1 MEEVWRLSSVLPSS
15 ASTGLLDNF
24 TTCDL
29 PRKAVGSTRTH
40 SQWCNAQC
48 MSATLVSLNC
58 TLLNLTNIALQSEAL
73 VRNSLIDFS
82 PPTDSSNCYS
92 QCSSWPHDEWC
103 NGSSLP
109 TTTRNAPAIFW
120 QIGNGWL
127 SSKIFRKTYKA
138 NLGWIC
144 FPTSLHLVISED
156 QVTFHYIWEDVV
168 IPELC
173 PVFWG
178 QALWTTGAASYWGS
192 ARAVVPLQWGVYYCL
207 FETMHGNVSL
217 CVSVRWCGG
226 CPTVTGFLFSL
237 DYRHN
242 KV

>member
-1 MEEVWRLSSVLPSS
+1 MLCSLKPWWETVLLISLPPQTLPTATASVLR
-15 ASTGLLDNF
+15 
-24 TTCDL
+24 DL
-29 PRKAVGSTRTH
+29 MMNGVMAVACPPLHEMLRPYFDKLETADC
-40 SQWCNAQC
+40 Q
-48 MSATLVSLNC
+48 
-58 TLLNLTNIALQSEAL
+58 
-73 VRNSLIDFS
+73 VRYLGK
-82 PPTDSSNCYS
+82 
-92 QCSSWPHDEWC
+92 H
-103 NGSSLP
+103 
-109 TTTRNAPAIFW
+109 
-120 QIGNGWL
+120 
-127 SSKIFRKTYKA
+127 KA

-192 ARAVVPLQWGVYYCL
+192 ARAVVPLQWGVHYCL

-237 DYRHN
+237 DYQHN
-242 KV
+242 KVYIQPIILSVNRYLQQFGQLPTHAPSSKVFLQQLL